1 MLRQG
6 IGGEA
11 AAGAR
16 LTVGLAATTS
26 EVEDAQRLRHAVFAE
41 EMGAR
46 LHCRRPGLDEDRFD
60 PYCDHLLVRDL
71 GTGEVVGTYRILPPE
86 RVAAAGGYY
95 TEQEFD
101 LARLAHLRGS
111 MAELGRSCIH
121 PEYRTGAAIGLLWAA
136 LARYM
141 VRGGHRYLIGCASIG
156 MADGGRAAANL
167 YLRLSR
173 THLAPPEY
181 RTFARCALPVADL
194 ADGAAAEL
202 PPLVKGYLRM
212 GAYVC
217 GEPAWDPDF
226 NTADLPILLPIAR
239 VSGRHARHYLGDAT
253 AAAVGEAA

>member
-1 MLRQG
+1 
-6 IGGEA
+6 
-11 AAGAR
+11 
-16 LTVGLAATTS
+16 
-26 EVEDAQRLRHAVFAE
+26 
-41 EMGAR
+41 
-46 LHCRRPGLDEDRFD
+46 
-60 PYCDHLLVRDL
+60 
-71 GTGEVVGTYRILPPE
+71 
-86 RVAAAGGYY
+86 
-95 TEQEFD
+95 
-101 LARLAHLRGS
+101 

-121 PEYRTGAAIGLLWAA
+121 PDYRTGPAIALLWAA

-141 VRGGHRYLIGCASIG
+141 IRGAHRYLIGCASIG

-181 RTFARCALPVADL
+181 RTFARCALPVTDL

-253 AAAVGEAA
+253 AAAVGEAG